1 MSEAHENVEEV
12 LRLVEAD
19 YRSTTEFIARM
30 INIETA
36 ARAVVIPLA
45 SALAGL
51 AATSHSW
58 ELALAGI
65 PIIVVGFLIDT
76 RNSFIRD
83 IAHGRSVKLERIL
96 QSRVSWSLEANGPL
110 AGEAQERLLKNLD
123 AFEFG
128 MSRNLRNLRWPST
141 LRRSLTRLFTWL
153 YAALLIILVVVAVGV
168 MAEPKPT
175 GESVCFKL
183 PSGSVVGVTGTD
195 LNLTGSAA
203 IVACPVEARPR

>member
-1 MSEAHENVEEV
+1 MSEGHENVEEV

-19 YRSTTEFIARM
+19 HRSTTEFIARM

-58 ELALAGI
+58 QLALAGI
-65 PIIVVGFLIDT
+65 PIVVVGFLIDT

-83 IAHGRSVKLERIL
+83 IAHGRSVKLERII
-96 QSRVSWSLEANGPL
+96 QSRVSWCLEADGPL
-110 AGEAQERLLKNLD
+110 AGEAEDRMLKHLD

-128 MSRNLRNLRWPST
+128 MSRNLRNVRWPST
-141 LRRSLTRLFTWL
+141 LRRSMSRLFTWL
-153 YAALLIILVVVAVGV
+153 YATLLIILVVVVVGV
-168 MAEPKPT
+168 LAAPKPA
-175 GESVCFKL
+175 ESVCFKL

-195 LNLTGSAA
+195 MNVVGSAT
-203 IVACPVEARPR
+203 IVSCPIDARPR